1 MQMKFSLKCLLF
13 IILASN
19 SFAEVD
25 LTNLVENIR
34 PAVVT
39 VITYDKDKKPLRHGS
54 GFFIDA
60 NGHLVTNYHVLEGAY
75 YAEVKTYDGMKYPIK
90 SVISENKKM
99 DLIKVLADI
108 PRSSVQWIEATRTL
122 PSVAVD
128 DRCYRAIP

>member
-1 MQMKFSLKCLLF
+1 MNRKPKFSLICLLF

-39 VITYDKDKKPLRHGS
+39 VITYDKSKNPLSQGS

-60 NGHLVTNYHVLEGAY
+60 NGHLVTNYDVIEGAY
-75 YAEVKTYDGMKYPIK
+75 HAEVTTHNGRKYPIK
-90 SVISENKKM
+90 SVIGEKK
-99 DLIKVLADI
+99 I
-108 PRSSVQWIEATRTL
+108 WI
-122 PSVAVD
+122 
-128 DRCYRAIP
+128 